1 MRFSPLRLAGLFG
14 AAGVA
19 CGAFGAHGLAA
30 RLAET
35 GYAAQWGTAAQYHL
49 LHAAALGL
57 CALPGLS
64 PKARRVASRS
74 FSAGIL
80 LFSGS
85 LYVLATT
92 GIKWLG
98 AVTPIGGVLMIVGWL
113 ALAVGA
119 ADGQSG
125 SGERTASP

>member
-64 PKARRVASRS
+64 PK
-74 FSAGIL
+74 
-80 LFSGS
+80 S
-85 LYVLATT
+85 LPT
-92 GIKWLG
+92 GLKLDAEG
-98 AVTPIGGVLMIVGWL
+98 FVFVST
-113 ALAVGA
+113 
-119 ADGQSG
+119 
-125 SGERTASP
+125 